1 MRKRCKR
8 KVWALI
14 DPIRHAI
21 DGVRVTS
28 TAKLDQVRML
38 ELSSIEAFAKGR
50 ATINDWGCINSLL
63 TMVETMS
70 RGGVGPEALETCAL
84 AQTTLIESARRCE
97 ATQKMGT
104 TGQGLQAFR
113 DLYAWHDLQRTCISL
128 SEYERWIQTSIKRS
142 KSRAPEVVEL

>member
-8 KVWALI
+8 KVWALV

-21 DGVRVTS
+21 DGARITS
-28 TAKLDQVRML
+28 GTKLDQLRTL

-50 ATINDWGCINSLL
+50 ATINDWGCISSLL
-63 TMVETMS
+63 SIVETMA
-70 RGGVGPEALETCAL
+70 RGGVGPEALEACAL
-84 AQTTLIESARRCE
+84 AQETLIESARRCE

-113 DLYAWHDLQRTCISL
+113 DLYAWHDLQRTCIIL
-128 SEYERWIQTSIKRS
+128 SEYERWLKASIDRL
-142 KSRAPEVVEL
+142 KSRAPEVVEI